1 MKALALKGYATREF
15 TNIGLK
21 ISLRVSV
28 GCHSQKAPEREKG
41 GGGSRESG
49 RDREMGG
56 EDKREKITI

>member
-28 GCHSQKAPEREKG
+28 GCHSQKAPERER